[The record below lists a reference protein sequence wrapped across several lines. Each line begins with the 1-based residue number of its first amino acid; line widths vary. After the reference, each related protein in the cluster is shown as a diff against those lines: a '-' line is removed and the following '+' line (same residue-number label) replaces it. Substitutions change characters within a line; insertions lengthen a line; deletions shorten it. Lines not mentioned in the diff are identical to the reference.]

1 MIREAIEKTRL
12 GSAKLPKFK
21 GRTTIIL
28 KDVNTGKEKKV
39 VKENMVT
46 NAVAAIFANNFGNT
60 MKISD
65 AQITPIRNLFGGI
78 LCFAD
83 ELTENANN
91 IFPPTQQQNALV
103 AHAGSNTDTAHANPK
118 LGAFNTTEST
128 RITNGYRFVWDFAT
142 SQGNG
147 SIAAVALTSAMGGNV
162 GLTPVNDDFDATI
175 FADNLAI
182 QTPAAVYNSAEK
194 IKYYPIRYDRENGI
208 AYSVHYNYNSP
219 YTFTEFV
226 MRHPTLEFGLNVGAE
241 DWEII
246 SERTINLGST
256 NKNNMIVTDGTDYY
270 LFYRVA
276 QNMLGGYKII
286 TSGTD
291 LQSETISLS
300 LDEDISVL
308 PYFNSNTTY
317 VDRTTGKY
325 GGIPIHNG
333 YAYIPTSDYKS
344 FLKINLT
351 NVEDI
356 TKLNIANGDHN
367 VQVRT
372 SAYWVGDI
380 CIGYDFIIN
389 GDTVYP
395 KASDSFRV
403 GTETYCHGYKSFADT
418 PSLLD
423 NSKVETTDNRVGYQS
438 VGVAALYMATINNLE
453 SAVVKTSAQTMK
465 IQYEITEV
473 AS

>member
-1 MIREAIEKTRL
+1 MKEAVDRIKV
-12 GSAKLPKFK
+12 GGVKLPKLK

-28 KDVNTGKEKKV
+28 KDVNTGEEKKV

-103 AHAGSNTDTAHANPK
+103 AHAGSNTDTAHENPK
-118 LGAFNTTEST
+118 LGALNTTEST

-175 FADNLAI
+175 FSDNLVI
-182 QTPAAVYNSAEK
+182 STPAAEYTSAEK
-194 IKYYPIRYDRENGI
+194 AKYYPIRYDRENGL
-208 AYSVHYNYNSP
+208 AYSVHYNPSSP
-219 YTFTEFV
+219 YTFTEYV
-226 MRHPTLEFGLNVGAE
+226 MKHPILEFGLNVGAE

-246 SERTINLGST
+246 SQRTINLGQT
-256 NKNNMIVTDGTDYY
+256 NKANMIVTDGTDYY
-270 LFYRVA
+270 LFYRVGSKR
-276 QNMLGGYKII
+276 LGGYKII
-286 TSGTD
+286 TGGTD
-291 LQSETISLS
+291 LQSETISIS

-308 PYFNSNTTY
+308 PFYDSNSTF
-317 VDRTTGKY
+317 VDRATSKY

-333 YAYIPTSDYKS
+333 YAYIPTSDNKS

-356 TKLNIANGDHN
+356 TKLNIADNDHN
-367 VQVRT
+367 VLFRT
-372 SAYWVGDI
+372 PAYWVGDI
-380 CIGYDFIIN
+380 CVGYDFIIN

-395 KASDSFRV
+395 KASDSFLV
-403 GTETYCHGYKSFADT
+403 GSATYNHAYKSFADT

-423 NSKVETTDNRVGYQS
+423 HSKLESTSPAVGYQS

-453 SAVVKTSAQTMK
+453 SAVVKTSSQTMK